1 MIESARRRAVQLGD
15 PLLAPPLPLERCLR
29 DTVELA
35 LAKPQAGF
43 EGHDLYPDL
52 AAKTAALMYGLSKS
66 QACAEGNKR
75 VALLLTLAFVRNNGA
90 DLTLRPDEMAD
101 EILRVAD
108 TDPADHDAVVA
119 SLTQWVAARL
129 VEGIR

>member
-1 MIESARRRAVQLGD
+1 MIESARRGAARLGD
-15 PLLAPPLPLERCLR
+15 PRLAPPFPLEDCERH
-29 DTVELA
+29 TIELA
-35 LAKPQAGF
+35 LGKPRAGF
-43 EGHDLYPDL
+43 EGHDLYPHL

-66 QACAEGNKR
+66 QACGDGNKR

-90 DLTLRPDEMAD
+90 DLTLRQDEMAD
-101 EILRVAD
+101 EILQVAA

-119 SLTQWVAARL
+119 SLTEWVAARL

>member
-1 MIESARRRAVQLGD
+1 
-15 PLLAPPLPLERCLR
+15 
-29 DTVELA
+29 
-35 LAKPQAGF
+35 
-43 EGHDLYPDL
+43 
-52 AAKTAALMYGLSKS
+52 MYGLSKS
-66 QACAEGNKR
+66 QACGDGNKR

-108 TDPADHDAVVA
+108 TDPADHHAVIV
-119 SLTQWVAARL
+119 SLTEWVAARL